1 MFNINIE
8 GEEIQVNVE
17 KQKRKTRN
25 SIRQKIVSSTP
36 LFCVAIYLLL
46 GFCKDAWHPGW
57 VVFLAIPIVPTL
69 LYAFGDNFKKNFMSV
84 LTLVVIGV
92 YVVLGVCFNIWHP
105 TWIMFFIIP
114 ILGIFI
120 D

>member
-1 MFNINIE
+1 MYNINID
-8 GEEIQVNVE
+8 GEEIQVNIE
-17 KQKRKTRN
+17 KQKGKKKN
-25 SIRQKIVSSTP
+25 SLKQKIVSATP
-36 LFCVAIYLLL
+36 LFCVAVYLLL

-69 LYAFGDNFKKNFMSV
+69 LYAFGDNFKKNFISV
-84 LTLVVIGV
+84 VTIVLMVL
-92 YVVLGVCFNIWHP
+92 YVVLGVCFKIWHP

-114 ILGIFI
+114 ILSIFI